1 MNEDRKDEGLYTARG
16 RRVAA
21 LVMAVMAWCGTGW
34 SGTAPAHAQ
43 LPATGAGAEGGA
55 DRLFLDRVDVQL
67 VNVEAFVSDRD
78 GNRVTDLGR
87 DDFEVLVDGEKVEV
101 THFAAGRAA
110 PPRDSR
116 RVPATTETEPAP
128 PEAITEDRALEA
140 PAPAPRPLL
149 LVVHVDNRQ
158 IAPGNRKRV
167 LDALGKL
174 IPERVENGDS
184 VMLTTYGQGL
194 DVVQPLT
201 RDEEVLARGLRRIG
215 KMASYRQM
223 EDSALLHALRQQ
235 QRDAGASSSGS
246 AGAIAS
252 ANRDILEG
260 RAQEA
265 AVSAQAS
272 AAALGRVLD
281 SLAGLPGRKALLYV
295 SDGLSIGSR
304 GPANEARA
312 PADANPLRF
321 LYDGLGEQANAAEVT
336 VYAFDARGPNPSMI
350 RSAENADIL
359 GIGVGTGAPVD
370 AAAFEI
376 RRNADLQTPLLDL
389 AVATGGQAVLNTY
402 NLEGAVQQLAADFS
416 AYYSLGFP
424 APSSGLGDYHRVEV
438 RVKRPGLKVRHRHGF
453 IAKPTEM
460 RVAERARSYLLQGW
474 ESNPLGAELQF
485 AAPKKRDR
493 GWRVPV
499 LVRIPAGSL
508 TLLPQ
513 GDRQVGKVHL
523 YVAVRDTD
531 GRQSELTRLSRQV
544 DLPLESAEGGP
555 EDVGYAVQVDLRT
568 GTQDLMVAV
577 WDEVG
582 GTESY
587 LLQRVE
593 VTDPG

>member
-1 MNEDRKDEGLYTARG
+1 MNEDRKDRGMYPARG
-16 RRVAA
+16 RWAAA
-21 LVMAVMAWCGTGW
+21 LVVAVMAWCGTGW
-34 SGTAPAHAQ
+34 WGTTGAQAQ
-43 LPATGAGAEGGA
+43 LPVTGGAEEAVA
-55 DRLFLDRVDVQL
+55 DRLFLDRVEVHL

-78 GNRVTDLGR
+78 GNRITNLER
-87 DDFEVLVDGEKVEV
+87 EDFEVLVDGEPVDV
-101 THFAAGRAA
+101 THFAAGR
-110 PPRDSR
+110 PVPHQDSR
-116 RVPATTETEPAP
+116 RAP
-128 PEAITEDRALEA
+128 VASQTAPRSPVAAAEDQAVEA
-140 PAPAPRPLL
+140 PAPTPRPLL

-158 IAPGNRKRV
+158 ILPGNRKRV
-167 LDALGKL
+167 LDALGEL
-174 IPERVENGDS
+174 IPERVESGDS

-201 RDEEVLARGLRRIG
+201 RDEEALAQGLRRIG

-223 EDSALLHALRQQ
+223 QDSALRHALRQQ
-235 QRDAGASSSGS
+235 QRDAGAPSGS
-246 AGAIAS
+246 SAAVAN
-252 ANRDILEG
+252 ANRDTLES
-260 RAQEA
+260 RAQET

-272 AAALGRVLD
+272 AAALGRVLE

-304 GPANEARA
+304 GPADEQKA
-312 PADANPLRF
+312 PMDANPLRF
-321 LYDGLGEQANAAEVT
+321 LYDDLGKQANAAEVT
-336 VYAFDARGPNPSMI
+336 VYTFDARGPRPSMI
-350 RSAENADIL
+350 RSAENADLL
-359 GIGVGTGAPVD
+359 GIGKGTGAPVD
-370 AAAFEI
+370 AAAFES

-389 AVATGGQAVLNTY
+389 AVATGGQAVLNTN
-402 NLEGAVQQLAADFS
+402 NLKGTVQQLAADFG

-424 APSSGLGDYHRVEV
+424 APASGLGDYHRVEV
-438 RVKRPGLKVRHRHGF
+438 RVKRPGLTVRHRHGF
-453 IAKPTEM
+453 IAKPTEL
-460 RVAERARSYLLQGW
+460 RVAERARSFLLQGW

-523 YVAVRDTD
+523 YIAVRDTE
-531 GRQSELTRLSRQV
+531 GGQSELTRLSRQV
-544 DLPLESAEGGP
+544 DLPREPADGNP

-593 VTDPG
+593 VTDGG